1 MYDKMR
7 EAVNRMRMSMRYAGA
22 AIVGLAEAI
31 LEEAWRKLR
40 EEKPAKKPERRARPG
55 WALQPGPD
63 TPAWNELARQVA
75 AHLRKRGDKVKL
87 ARLLNLPRQRI
98 HQLFVARTACAD
110 AERTLL
116 LLAWLQA
123 KREGR
128 EWV

>member
-1 MYDKMR
+1 
-7 EAVNRMRMSMRYAGA
+7 MRYAGA

-31 LEEAWRKLR
+31 LEEAWNRLR
-40 EEKPAKKPERRARPG
+40 EEKHTKKPERRARPG
-55 WALQPGPD
+55 WTLKPGPD

-75 AHLRKRGDKVKL
+75 SHLRKRGDKVKL
-87 ARLLNLPRQRI
+87 ARLLRVPRQRI

-116 LLAWLQA
+116 LLGWLQA

-128 EWV
+128 EWS